1 MSKMRKTV
9 PQIDSGIPIPPVVED
24 LIGQKFG
31 RLLVIERAEN
41 YVFPNGTT
49 ASRWLCRCDCG
60 RKKIIMG
67 QSLRW
72 GATNSCGC
80 LCGEKTA
87 ERRRATVSYV
97 VGQRFGRLVVL
108 SQNGGWCQVRCD
120 CMTERTV
127 RSRDLISGKIDS
139 CGCLKIETLEAIQR
153 AKVIQ
158 HWKTK
163 GRA

>member
-60 RKKIIMG
+60 RKK
-67 QSLRW
+67 SFW
-72 GATNSCGC
+72 GKAFGGVLPTPVAVSVVRRQRNVGVPRC
-80 LCGEKTA
+80 L
-87 ERRRATVSYV
+87 
-97 VGQRFGRLVVL
+97 
-108 SQNGGWCQVRCD
+108 
-120 CMTERTV
+120 M
-127 RSRDLISGKIDS
+127 
-139 CGCLKIETLEAIQR
+139 
-153 AKVIQ
+153 
-158 HWKTK
+158 
-163 GRA
+163 